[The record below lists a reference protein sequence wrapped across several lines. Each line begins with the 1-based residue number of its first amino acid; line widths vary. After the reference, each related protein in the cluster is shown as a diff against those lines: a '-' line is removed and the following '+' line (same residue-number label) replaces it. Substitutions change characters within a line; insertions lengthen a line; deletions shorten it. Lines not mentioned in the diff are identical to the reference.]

1 MARHRRTR
9 RITGAA
15 LAAATLIG
23 GGVYLSTG
31 SDPAS
36 AAIAESAA
44 SCKLRATDANLS
56 EGFGSQSG
64 LVPSTGTVNAKMIFV
79 DFPDAQANDDTTS
92 LYDQLAPGATD
103 WFSTASYG
111 RLNLHISADTS
122 RFYRM
127 PDSSDSYGY
136 QRGLSY
142 ESHQQYIQD
151 AVRAAGRSVDFSGT
165 QILYIVPTRRASAIS
180 FSPTFMGSVTTADGT
195 VIDKTVTL
203 GQDLWAWGSGVMNHE
218 TGHAM
223 GLPDLYSLG
232 SGDAHGY
239 VGGWDMMGLISGPDP
254 DRFGWHKWKQ
264 QWIDDNQ
271 VGCVTG
277 QGGKTVTLTPL
288 ETNGG
293 KKIAV
298 VRTGSTRAVVAEVRG
313 KQGVDGG
320 ACKTGVLIYTVDTT
334 VNSGDG
340 PVRVQDARPDSG
352 GCGGHELNDATF
364 GYGGDAVTHY
374 RDAESGATIDVTGH
388 SGGNYTL
395 TIRK

>member
-1 MARHRRTR
+1 MGRHRRTR
-9 RITGAA
+9 RITSIA
-15 LAAATLIG
+15 LAAATVIG
-23 GGVYLSTG
+23 GSVYLTSG
-31 SDPAS
+31 SGPAS
-36 AAIAESAA
+36 AAVAASAT
-44 SCKLRATDANLS
+44 SCKLPATDANLS
-56 EGFGSQSG
+56 EGFGSQAG

-79 DFPDAQANDDTTS
+79 DFPDASANDTTTS

-142 ESHQQYIQD
+142 QSHQKYIQD
-151 AVRAAGRSVDFSGT
+151 ALNAVGRSVDFGGT

-180 FSPTFMGSVTTADGT
+180 FSPTFMGSVTAADGT

-203 GQDLWAWGSGVMNHE
+203 GQDLWYWGSKVINHE

-223 GLPDLYSLG
+223 GLPDLYSFG

-264 QWIDDNQ
+264 QWIDDSQ
-271 VGCVTG
+271 VSCVAG
-277 QGGKTVTLTPL
+277 QGTRTVTLTPL

-298 VRTGSTRAVVAEVRG
+298 VTTSPTRAVVAEVRS
-313 KQGVDGG
+313 KQGVDSG
-320 ACKTGVLIYTVDTT
+320 ACATGVLIYTVDTT
-334 VNSGDG
+334 INSGDG

-364 GYGGDAVTHY
+364 GYGANAVTHY
-374 RDAESGATIDVTGH
+374 SDAESGTTIDVTGH
-388 SGGNYTL
+388 SGSKYTL

>member
-9 RITGAA
+9 RITSVA
-15 LAAATLIG
+15 LATATVIG
-23 GGVYLSTG
+23 GGVYLTSG
-31 SDPAS
+31 SGPAS
-36 AAIAESAA
+36 AAVAESSA
-44 SCKLRATDANLS
+44 SCKLRATGANLS
-56 EGFGSQSG
+56 EGFGGQAG

-79 DFPDAQANDDTTS
+79 DFPDAKANDSTAS

-103 WFSTASYG
+103 WFSKASYG

-127 PDSSDSYGY
+127 PNSSDSYGY

-142 ESHQQYIQD
+142 ESHQRYIED
-151 AVRAAGRSVDFSGT
+151 ALRAVGRSVDFSGT
-165 QILYIVPTRRASAIS
+165 QILYIVPTGRASAIS
-180 FSPTFMGSVTTADGT
+180 FSPTFMGSVTAADGT

-223 GLPDLYSLG
+223 GLPDLYSFG

-271 VGCVTG
+271 VSCY
-277 QGGKTVTLTPL
+277 GGPGTHTVTLTPL

-293 KKIAV
+293 RKIAV
-298 VRTGSTRAVVAEVRG
+298 VRTGPTRAVVAEVRG
-313 KQGVDGG
+313 KQGVDSG
-320 ACKTGVLIYTVDTT
+320 ACTTGVLIYTVDTT

-340 PVRVQDARPDSG
+340 PVRVQDARPRSG
-352 GCGGHELNDATF
+352 GCGGHELNDAAF
-364 GYGGDAVTHY
+364 GYGSGAVSHY
-374 RDAESGATIDVTGH
+374 SDESGATIDVTGH
-388 SGGNYTL
+388 NGGNYTL
-395 TIRK
+395 TIHK